1 MSDDTV
7 DQALTRLPRSGP
19 VRAPNHRVFA
29 RRTSQDTDGDVSRV
43 LGKLEA
49 TGQNYTVLQV
59 LANASV
65 LFRPFVLLS
74 DALNNHSVIPPNVRE
89 AVILLMAARGEVQYE
104 WAEHVPM
111 AREAGLTDS
120 QIAALAEGSSP
131 PSHLFSA
138 AQLGALALTEEL
150 SRGAGVA
157 ADTWQRVS
165 AEWGE
170 AGALELIAI
179 VGWWG
184 GFVQTMLDALGL
196 IYPDDGR
203 PGRRPRS

>member
-1 MSDDTV
+1 MPDDTAG
-7 DQALTRLPRSGP
+7 QALTRLPRSGP
-19 VRAPNHRVFA
+19 MRAPNHRAFA
-29 RRTSQDTDGDVSRV
+29 RRTSRDTDGDVSRV

-74 DALNNHSVIPPNVRE
+74 DALNNHSVIPPDVRE
-89 AVILLMAARGEVQYE
+89 AVILLLAARDEVQYE

-120 QIAALAEGSSP
+120 QIAALACASP
-131 PSHLFSA
+131 TPPDLFSA
-138 AQLGALALTEEL
+138 AQLAALALTEEL
-150 SRGAGVA
+150 SRGTGVA

-165 AEWGE
+165 GEWGE
-170 AGALELIAI
+170 AGALELVAI

-184 GFVQTMLDALGL
+184 GFVRTMLDALGL
-196 IYPDDGR
+196 VHPDDGR

>member
-19 VRAPNHRVFA
+19 VRAPNHRAFA
-29 RRTSQDTDGDVSRV
+29 RRTSRDTDGDVSRV

-49 TGQNYTVLQV
+49 TGQNYTILQV

-74 DALNNHSVIPPNVRE
+74 DALNNHSVIPPDVRE

-120 QIAALAEGSSP
+120 QIAALACASP
-131 PSHLFSA
+131 TPDLFSA

-157 ADTWQRVS
+157 AGTWQRVTS
-165 AEWGE
+165 EWGE
-170 AGALELIAI
+170 AGALELVAI

-196 IYPDDGR
+196 VYPDDGR
-203 PGRRPRS
+203 PGRRSRS